1 MLKNQAGI
9 GLLHSYSL
17 ERQPIGA
24 GIIKRANDG
33 YRDNQKAW
41 KGLGLGDQSASG
53 LQKTIEA
60 LAELKAATPA
70 GVKRRALWR
79 ELVLLSYAF
88 SFDKY
93 DSPDFTADSRPVR
106 GNTAVLE

>member
-1 MLKNQAGI
+1 MTGLGSNTCIQDSYNLAWKLAFVLKNQAGI
-9 GLLHSYSL
+9 GLLDSYSL

-79 ELVLLSYAF
+79 ELVL
-88 SFDKY
+88 
-93 DSPDFTADSRPVR
+93 PVLR
-106 GNTAVLE
+106 FFI